1 MQLGLR
7 TTEKVILACSAFS
20 CVLFVLVGVAV
31 DGVENHYAGPV
42 RAVRQ
47 GYKNDA
53 KDPDNQPD
61 CRFISYRVRS
71 LQS

>member
-7 TTEKVILACSAFS
+7 TTEKVILACSAFG

-31 DGVENHYAGPV
+31 DRVENHYDGPV
-42 RAVRQ
+42 GAVRQ

-61 CRFISYRVRS
+61 CWFISYRVRS

>member
-31 DGVENHYAGPV
+31 VKVENHYDGPV
-42 RAVRQ
+42 GAVRW

-61 CRFISYRVRS
+61 C
-71 LQS
+71 